1 MYDHPMSESRP
12 QRHSEAEAKSP
23 KTPHLHVRSVEGL
36 LFEEAIAI
44 TGNARA
50 LLQLRGQIDR
60 ALMNE
65 TSHPFDEAVYR
76 DVNGAGFEV
85 AVKKATSREG
95 MREPAP
101 KPRRTAEQLPWGK
114 KVRDAAEEGS

>member
-1 MYDHPMSESRP
+1 MYDYPMSEPRP
-12 QRHSEAEAKSP
+12 RRDSEAEAKSP

-44 TGNARA
+44 TDNARA
-50 LLQLRGQIDR
+50 LLRLRDQIDR

-65 TSHPFDEAVYR
+65 NSHPFDEAVYR
-76 DVNGAGFEV
+76 DTNGTEFEV

-101 KPRRTAEQLPWGK
+101 KPRRTAEDLPWGTK
-114 KVRDAAEEGS
+114 ARDAAEEGS